1 MALMA
6 GSKPV
11 FLKDELTVVLGAS
24 GVYAL
29 RMLGLYM
36 ALPVMSTWAAGLPG
50 ATPFLVGLALGAYGL
65 TQAIFQVPAGLLGD
79 VRGRRQLVKPAT
91 PAHFSGIPLG
101 ARWLWPTS
109 LKFSDLNW
117 SKHPKKKGKN

>member
-1 MALMA
+1 MARSCTPATRSANPQRNPRKKPIIVARSYPTHEVRATCATMAHMA
-6 GSKPV
+6 GSKAV

-50 ATPFLVGLALGAYGL
+50 ATPFLVGLSLGAYGL
-65 TQAIFQVPAGLLGD
+65 TQAIFQVPFGLFGD
-79 VRGRRQLVKPAT
+79 VRG
-91 PAHFSGIPLG
+91 
-101 ARWLWPTS
+101 
-109 LKFSDLNW
+109 
-117 SKHPKKKGKN
+117 